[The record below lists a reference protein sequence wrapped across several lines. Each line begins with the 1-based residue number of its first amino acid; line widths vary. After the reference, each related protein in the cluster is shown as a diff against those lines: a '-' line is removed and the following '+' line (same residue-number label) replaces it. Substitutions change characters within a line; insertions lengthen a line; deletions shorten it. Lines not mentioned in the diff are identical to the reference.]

1 MSDSDDTDVLLLI
14 PPDLFL
20 VPSSSDSDISTKQ
33 CYEKVNRSNGRR
45 GVISEL
51 VGHMQ
56 SLENRISAIESK
68 DNSLDISL
76 LNNSLDSQT
85 QENGYFYHKQSSR
98 SNISVS
104 QPSSLQTSPIK
115 PRKSSSVPSTPIRY
129 VSSNRINS
137 NENDIRSNHYILKT
151 NNTNQVNT
159 NACNHEKHEVLKSH
173 SDTHVVPSVFY
184 HPGMIPHV
192 ADNFI
197 IRESSSVSNDNK
209 SANNMYN
216 KACDKSYL
224 VPSTSNLLSTIGNR
238 VVDSSKKIVNMEIS
252 EVDELIQEMEAT
264 DLELSKRINGANS
277 YQCNQ
282 KKLDSF
288 LQKQTIGQ
296 GNNEIEATS
305 MISKNRG
312 IHAYT
317 DISLKTCPN
326 SLFQLDETDKLISDF
341 KQWEERIR
349 QTVPDKSHN
358 LQNTNDNPA
367 NNIELLHNKK
377 TTDIITSMPESNQIR
392 FKRNE
397 IGGTNA
403 KEMQE
408 NVTSILE
415 NPEGI
420 HNSNG
425 QNKYTIVPEV
435 TETKSELL
443 TNICTKSLYTSSL
456 QDIVKDTEPSLRP
469 QKLLSLSDFWDNNTN
484 KSQGEMIR
492 IKLEEEKF
500 RREHCE
506 ILIQELQKRLL
517 EHQEKL
523 AVAVRVDYEK
533 DVLISQFN
541 NAWSKIKQ
549 RVQILERERDD
560 LEKNLHNINEK
571 HQSEINEFQSQI
583 KRCEGELSKA
593 LDLAAGYKEKSDSL
607 MKEKIDLLKVHA
619 DELENSK
626 SLIQE
631 TENRYQQIKGEY
643 NKLIETN
650 RQTDESL
657 KNIQQELNRE
667 RLRGNEVK
675 NEMSVIHKALDTCEA
690 ELTILKQEKEN
701 LQLKIKEEINRNNI
715 LEQKNVFLL
724 NSLDDAKKAERLA
737 KEEKKSLEEQQVK
750 MRSELQ
756 EVYQKQVDE
765 VVKAKL
771 QEFQTQ
777 LDSAEL
783 EFVEELKSRQQVIAE
798 CAARKIKEII
808 DKHRLEINLLEE
820 KHKEEKRLCELQ
832 LAQAVQKSSLLEM
845 HLNSQRANKSQ
856 LAEQLHSV
864 MQKQWQQALHIISGG
879 NIENLSP
886 LERLTAEKFFESK
899 IPKESVSN
907 CQIKISQEPSST
919 TPTSSSRIQ
928 NIQNDRNRNEN
939 LIDIPL
945 SNKKDSKE
953 DLRKYIKLIAEMQEP
968 KEEYTNFFENIS
980 SPQICR
986 EVPRKHYTKKEL
998 SITNEDSILL
1008 QATSEGSAHDCS
1020 EYIPVPQKFNSKI
1033 EQQRNKPPW
1042 K

>member
-85 QENGYFYHKQSSR
+85 QENGYFYHKESSR
-98 SNISVS
+98 SNFSVS

-115 PRKSSSVPSTPIRY
+115 PRKSTSVPSTPI
-129 VSSNRINS
+129 
-137 NENDIRSNHYILKT
+137 
-151 NNTNQVNT
+151 
-159 NACNHEKHEVLKSH
+159 
-173 SDTHVVPSVFY
+173 
-184 HPGMIPHV
+184 
-192 ADNFI
+192 
-197 IRESSSVSNDNK
+197 
-209 SANNMYN
+209 
-216 KACDKSYL
+216 
-224 VPSTSNLLSTIGNR
+224 STIGNP
-238 VVDSSKKIVNMEIS
+238 VVDSSKKIINMEIS

-288 LQKQTIGQ
+288 LQKQTINQ
-296 GNNEIEATS
+296 GNNENEPTS

-317 DISLKTCPN
+317 DISLTTCPN

-358 LQNTNDNPA
+358 HQNTNDNSA

-377 TTDIITSMPESNQIR
+377 TTDIVTSMPESNQIR

-403 KEMQE
+403 KEIQE
-408 NVTSILE
+408 NVTSVLE
-415 NPEGI
+415 NSEGM

-425 QNKYTIVPEV
+425 QNKYTIVPDV

-469 QKLLSLSDFWDNNTN
+469 QKLLSLSDFWDTNTN

-907 CQIKISQEPSST
+907 CQIKISQEPPST

-968 KEEYTNFFENIS
+968 KEEYTNFFESIS

>member
-20 VPSSSDSDISTKQ
+20 VPSSSDSDVSARG
-33 CYEKVNRSNGRR
+33 YEKVDHSNGRR

-51 VGHMQ
+51 VSHMQ
-56 SLENRISAIESK
+56 SLESRISAIESK
-68 DNSLDISL
+68 DNSLDISI
-76 LNNSLDSQT
+76 LNNSLDSQI
-85 QENGYFYHKQSSR
+85 QDNGCFYHKQSGR
-98 SNISVS
+98 SNFSVS

-115 PRKSSSVPSTPIRY
+115 PYKSSSVPSTPTRY

-137 NENDIRSNHYILKT
+137 KQNDIRSNHYILET
-151 NNTNQVNT
+151 NNTNPVNT

-173 SDTHVVPSVFY
+173 SDSLEVPSVFY
-184 HPGMIPHV
+184 HPGIPHV
-192 ADNFI
+192 AGNST
-197 IRESSSVSNDNK
+197 IRESCSVSNDNNG
-209 SANNMYN
+209 ANNMYN

-224 VPSTSNLLSTIGNR
+224 VPSTSNLLSTLGQR
-238 VVDSSKKIVNMEIS
+238 VVDSKNIVNMEIS

-264 DLELSKRINGANS
+264 DLELSKRINGATS

-282 KKLDSF
+282 KKVDSF
-288 LQKQTIGQ
+288 LQKQTSQ
-296 GNNEIEATS
+296 GPNETDPTP
-305 MISKNRG
+305 MVSKNRG

-317 DISLKTCPN
+317 DISLTTCP
-326 SLFQLDETDKLISDF
+326 SGLFQLDETDKLISDF
-341 KQWEERIR
+341 KQWEERVR
-349 QTVPDKSHN
+349 QTVADKSHN
-358 LQNTNDNPA
+358 IQNTNDKA
-367 NNIELLHNKK
+367 TNNIEQIHNKK
-377 TTDIITSMPESNQIR
+377 TSDFVASMPESNQIR
-392 FKRNE
+392 FKRSE

-403 KEMQE
+403 KEIQE
-408 NVTSILE
+408 NVTSVLE
-415 NPEGI
+415 NSEGI
-420 HNSNG
+420 HSSNG
-425 QNKYTIVPEV
+425 QNKYTVAPEI
-435 TETKSELL
+435 TETRSELL

-469 QKLLSLSDFWDNNTN
+469 QKLLSLSDFWDTNTN

-549 RVQILERERDD
+549 RVQILEKERED
-560 LEKNLHNINEK
+560 LEKNLKNINDK
-571 HQSEINEFQSQI
+571 HQAEINEFQSQI

-626 SLIQE
+626 LLIQE
-631 TENRYQQIKGEY
+631 AENRYQQIKGEY

-650 RQTDESL
+650 HQTEESL

-667 RLRGNEVK
+667 RLRGTEVK

-690 ELTILKQEKEN
+690 ELTVLKQEKEN

-715 LEQKNVFLL
+715 LEQKNVFLF

-750 MRSELQ
+750 IRSELQ

-907 CQIKISQEPSST
+907 CQIKISQEPSMI
-919 TPTSSSRIQ
+919 PTSSRMQ
-928 NIQNDRNRNEN
+928 TIQNDHNRNEN
-939 LIDIPL
+939 LVDIPL
-945 SNKKDSKE
+945 SSKKDSKE

-968 KEEYTNFFENIS
+968 KEEYTNFFEHIS

-998 SITNEDSILL
+998 SMTNEDSILL

-1020 EYIPVPQKFNSKI
+1020 EYIPVPQKFNSKTD
-1033 EQQRNKPPW
+1033 QQRNKPPW